1 MKLFL
6 TRLVAKIECPWLDRD
21 MLKGESVWSYEGPT
35 YGCVSGNGRA
45 VSMVMGENPF
55 FELPRDA
62 LSETPP
68 PYRLPAGIIS
78 ENKDSM
84 NMLGDFIAW
93 MESKPDLW
101 ETMNGHSKEGAGG
114 YGRWSPDD
122 YYVSVLEHEA
132 DESNHAD
139 YAVSIFNAM
148 KDLTPFLPE
157 GHMFGF
163 SDGKLGIFECRIK
176 IVEVDPHKGRMPMAR
191 LHRIHYQFTML
202 EKIQKEINA
211 ELDGIRDCG
220 EQYTDEQSL
229 WIEEALQGV
238 RNAECRID
246 GGRGY
251 SFGHVLRNITRT
263 IKKYSKG

>member
-1 MKLFL
+1 MKMFL
-6 TRLVAKIECPWLDRD
+6 TRNVTKLECPWLDQD
-21 MLKGESVWSYEGPT
+21 MAKGTSVWTYEGPT

-45 VSMVMGENPF
+45 VSAVMGENPF
-55 FELPRDA
+55 FEIPRDA
-62 LSETPP
+62 LSDTPP
-68 PYRLPAGIIS
+68 PYRLPAGVIS

-157 GHMFGF
+157 NHMFGF
-163 SDGKLGIFECRIK
+163 SERRLGIFYCPIT
-176 IVEVDPHKGRMPMAR
+176 ITVEPENPDVIPLSRLKR
-191 LHRIHYQFTML
+191 LHRQFEVI
-202 EKIQKEINA
+202 EKAQKEIKA
-211 ELDGIRDCG
+211 ELDDIRDNG
-220 EQYTDEQSL
+220 ESYQDSESV
-229 WIEEALQGV
+229 WIAVAAELAYRMEAGKF
-238 RNAECRID
+238 
-246 GGRGY
+246 
-251 SFGHVLRNITRT
+251 SMGHILRQITRA
-263 IKKYSKG
+263 ISRRS